1 MAVAKSVRDLLPIIG
16 AELPG
21 SVRVTPIYDRS
32 QTIVNSVDDVQ
43 ATLLIAFV
51 LVVARDF
58 YVSRPRHGHADS
70 RRGAAAVAAAD
81 VHGDAR
87 AWATAWTTFR

>member
-1 MAVAKSVRDLLPIIG
+1 MIS

-32 QTIVNSVDDVQ
+32 QTIVNSVADVQ

-51 LVVARDF
+51 LVVAVIF
-58 YVSRPRHGHADS
+58 LFPRPSDRHADS
-70 RRGAAAVAAAD
+70 RGRAAAVA
-81 VHGDAR
+81 VC
-87 AWATAWTTFR
+87 